1 MQPSQAREYFPDVK
15 KSIDNATQLCQIS
28 KDVPD
33 DVRDRLSELG
43 FESDQVNQV
52 VEQATSDEHIRQS
65 VARLEKL
72 GDHAMQACERAGNLD
87 SQVESAV
94 RDAHDA
100 ISKLNQRLH

>member
-43 FESDQVNQV
+43 VESDQVSRV

-65 VARLEKL
+65 IARLEKL
-72 GDHAMQACERAGNLD
+72 GDHAIQACEHAGHLD

-94 RDAHDA
+94 RNAHDA